1 MHDLLQMVDVPVVHR
16 DHRHDVLRQHVQR
29 IARVPH
35 VFDRARAHTLDHDG
49 AFEQIP
55 AELREHNASTDGV
68 DVVTGAPDALQSRC
82 DRGRRFDL
90 DDQIDEPHVD
100 PELERRRCDDAREP
114 ALLEVFFD
122 HHALLA
128 RDGAVVR
135 ARDLLAGDVVDA
147 RAEPLGQPPRV
158 GEDDRAVV
166 RADEVDDPPLY
177 GRPDARALFRVGAG
191 RRDLVEAAHVFNGD
205 HDAEIELLARARLDD
220 RDGAAAAQERGDL
233 VERPDGRRQT
243 DALGR
248 GREQLV
254 QPLERKREVHA
265 ALRAGDRM
273 DLVDDDDIDVAEGI
287 ARLGRQEEEQR
298 LRGADQ
304 DVGRSGQHPA
314 AVLRRRVA
322 GPNPDDDRRQGGP
335 EPGGGRLDA
344 G

>member
-1 MHDLLQMVDVPVVHR
+1 
-16 DHRHDVLRQHVQR
+16 
-29 IARVPH
+29 
-35 VFDRARAHTLDHDG
+35 
-49 AFEQIP
+49 
-55 AELREHNASTDGV
+55 
-68 DVVTGAPDALQSRC
+68 
-82 DRGRRFDL
+82 
-90 DDQIDEPHVD
+90 
-100 PELERRRCDDAREP
+100 
-114 ALLEVFFD
+114 
-122 HHALLA
+122 ALLA

-147 RAEPLGQPPRV
+147 RAEPLGQPPRG

-287 ARLGRQEEEQR
+287 ARL
-298 LRGADQ
+298 
-304 DVGRSGQHPA
+304 
-314 AVLRRRVA
+314 
-322 GPNPDDDRRQGGP
+322 
-335 EPGGGRLDA
+335 
-344 G
+344 